1 MYSGKSPEAVFY
13 NEGGEEV
20 ERVPLDTMNKEEL
33 NKLMEVKGIKKK
45 MVEEME
51 SAGAGHD
58 EI

>member
-33 NKLMEVKGIKKK
+33 HELMAVKGIKKK
-45 MVEEME
+45 IVEETE
-51 SAGAGHD
+51 VRSNERD
-58 EI
+58 VP

>member
-33 NKLMEVKGIKKK
+33 NELMEVKGIKKK
-45 MVEEME
+45 MVDEKE